1 MIVRML
7 PLGGA
12 LLAAAHREVPEGL
25 PGRYRSVLPVDG
37 RPGLEFTVVLDE
49 AGDYTFDYAY
59 IEWKTRQSERGTY
72 RMEGDTVACV
82 PSWSDR
88 VILRF
93 VRTQGALR
101 MLDGAGGTIENE
113 FSDSYIFRK
122 QD

>member
-7 PLGGA
+7 LLGGA

-37 RPGLEFTVVLDE
+37 CPGLEFTVTLDE

-72 RMEGDTVACV
+72 RVEGDTVACV
-82 PSWSDR
+82 SSACKGR
-88 VILRF
+88 SACST
-93 VRTQGALR
+93 VRAARSKTNFPIP
-101 MLDGAGGTIENE
+101 TYSENKI
-113 FSDSYIFRK
+113 DLWIR
-122 QD
+122 

>member
-1 MIVRML
+1 M
-7 PLGGA
+7 
-12 LLAAAHREVPEGL
+12 
-25 PGRYRSVLPVDG
+25 PGRYRSVLTVDG

-101 MLDGAGGTIENE
+101 MHDGAGGTIENE
-113 FSDSYIFRK
+113 FTES
-122 QD
+122 